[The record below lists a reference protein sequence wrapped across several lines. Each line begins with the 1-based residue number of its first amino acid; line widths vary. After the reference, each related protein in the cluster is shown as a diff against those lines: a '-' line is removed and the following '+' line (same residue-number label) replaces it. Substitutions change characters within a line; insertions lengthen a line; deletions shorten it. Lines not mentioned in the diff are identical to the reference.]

1 MTVDDLARRIDAVA
15 ARHATKLIAIDG
27 WGGAGKSRLAAELEK
42 RLPAVAVIHT
52 DDFAGPQQPSWDWQ
66 RFAREAL
73 DPLLTD
79 RQARFQR
86 YDWNRDQ
93 LGDWDDVPTGGIVI
107 VEGISSSRQ
116 ELGPVWDLII
126 WVECSRELRLRRG
139 IERDGEALR
148 WKWETVWMPEEEAY
162 VRAQDPIGRADVI
175 VDGGDATFYDSRPG
189 TLSGHDW

>member
-1 MTVDDLARRIDAVA
+1 LTLDDLAHRIDAVA
-15 ARHATKLIAIDG
+15 AKRATKLIAIDG

-52 DDFAGPQQPSWDWQ
+52 DDFAAPQQPSWDWQ

-79 RQARFQR
+79 RPARFQR

-93 LGDWDDVPTGGIVI
+93 LGDWHDVPTGGTVI

-116 ELGPVWDLII
+116 ELGPVWDLVI

-175 VDGGDATFYDSRPG
+175 VNGGDTTFYH
-189 TLSGHDW
+189 SG